1 MSTRV
6 LISKNSNKKL
16 QYLKLKLEKSSAG
29 EVIDD
34 LIKIYE
40 EKHGEIPI

>member
-6 LISKNSNKKL
+6 LISKDSNKKL
-16 QYLKLKLEKSSAG
+16 QYLKLKLDKGSAG
-29 EVIDD
+29 EVIDE

-40 EKHGEIPI
+40 EKHGKIPI